1 MHPERCE
8 MKIKINKGCRIAQS
22 INHRIAILRE
32 SAELHIIA
40 RMRVRRWQSN
50 LLSSAGFFLPIQKDT
65 MLKMKFLLPLLILLS
80 AIVWWLVPHYSDEDK
95 GYYIAVFCTLTK
107 DGRDNSP
114 NAMQQ
119 IIEGSNSDYALQK
132 IRFKSD
138 LAEHLQKVWRNLTPA
153 QQQQAHQTA
162 LQCRQIMSTVM
173 LPGKPVE

>member
-1 MHPERCE
+1 
-8 MKIKINKGCRIAQS
+8 
-22 INHRIAILRE
+22 
-32 SAELHIIA
+32 
-40 RMRVRRWQSN
+40 
-50 LLSSAGFFLPIQKDT
+50 

-162 LQCRQIMSTVM
+162 LQCRQIMSAVM